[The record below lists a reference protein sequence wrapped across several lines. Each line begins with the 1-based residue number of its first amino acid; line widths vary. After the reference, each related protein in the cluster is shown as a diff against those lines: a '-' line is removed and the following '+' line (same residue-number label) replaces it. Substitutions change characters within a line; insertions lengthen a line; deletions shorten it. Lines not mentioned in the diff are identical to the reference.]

1 MVSQKMMRFLK
12 EINIPIRLSCISE
25 SDYPIVISL
34 MYIYFDE
41 KFFCATQNNS
51 KIIGY
56 LKRNSKC
63 GFEIAGDSPPYRG
76 VREYGNAAIYEN
88 EGEKILCLLL
98 QRYFKGKESSQLYIL
113 LLSRKHLE
121 AEVAIEINP
130 TRMFE
135 WDYTERMKDLA

>member
-63 GFEIAGDSPPYRG
+63 GFEIAGEDKKFY
-76 VREYGNAAIYEN
+76 YA
-88 EGEKILCLLL
+88 K
-98 QRYFKGKESSQLYIL
+98 
-113 LLSRKHLE
+113 
-121 AEVAIEINP
+121 AEVKHNQVVVYSDSVSNPVAARYGWADDMPEVNLYNKELLPASPFRTDTWKGATEATKYEI
-130 TRMFE
+130 
-135 WDYTERMKDLA
+135 KK